1 MESDGLFQGGV
12 CVTRWERVGRDLV
25 QCLKEEGFPG
35 GTSGKEPACQCKRRR
50 RQGLDP
56 WIRKSPWRKEW
67 QPTLGFLPG
76 ESHGQRSLAGCSP
89 WGCKESDMTHTRT
102 LKEEEEGKKK
112 LRQG

>member
-12 CVTRWERVGRDLV
+12 HVTGGGRVRKDLV

-35 GTSGKEPACQCKRRR
+35 GSSGKEPACQCRRPR

-56 WIRKSPWRKEW
+56 WVRKSLWRRAW
-67 QPTLGFLPG
+67 QPTPGFLPG
-76 ESHGQRSLAGCSP
+76 ESRGQRSLAGCSP
-89 WGCKESDMTHTRT
+89 WGCKESDMTHT